1 MGSKTVR
8 LDEDTYERVKSKK
21 REDETFSEAIDRLI
35 GEWTLLDLVGTLS
48 EEEAA
53 IQRRAIERA
62 DATQREDARE
72 LLERQGIDE

>member
-53 IQRRAIERA
+53 IHRRAIERA

>member
-1 MGSKTVR
+1 MGTKTVR
-8 LDEDTYERVKSKK
+8 LDEATYERIKSEK

-53 IQRRAIERA
+53 AHRRAIERA
-62 DATQREDARE
+62 DAVQQEDARE
-72 LLERQGIDE
+72 LLERRGIDE

>member
-1 MGSKTVR
+1 MGTKTVR
-8 LDEDTYERVKSKK
+8 LDEATYERIKSEK

-53 IQRRAIERA
+53 AHRRAIERA
-62 DATQREDARE
+62 DAVQQEDARE

>member
-1 MGSKTVR
+1 MGTRTVR

-53 IQRRAIERA
+53 AHRRAIERA
-62 DATQREDARE
+62 DEAQREDARE